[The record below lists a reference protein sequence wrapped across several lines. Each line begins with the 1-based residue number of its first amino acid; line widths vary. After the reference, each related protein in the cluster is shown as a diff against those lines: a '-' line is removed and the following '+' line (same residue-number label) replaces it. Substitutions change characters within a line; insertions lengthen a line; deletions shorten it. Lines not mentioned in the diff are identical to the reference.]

1 MKSDTLI
8 INYSAIITYRNGENR
23 GYTIQAGSQKE
34 AFEKLM
40 NHVNFNLVRHS
51 MLLNV
56 NDFKTKKEVLQWYVQ
71 MNAGGTPHSAEEI

>member
-1 MKSDTLI
+1 MKNNVLI

-40 NHVNFNLVRHS
+40 NHVNFNLVR
-51 MLLNV
+51 
-56 NDFKTKKEVLQWYVQ
+56 KGRIQY
-71 MNAGGTPHSAEEI
+71 